1 MDKAWAEGAHQVAFF
16 TFTSRFLLKNSI
28 REPLGTHGYMK
39 CAFDGVINQQD
50 TVRAL
55 RGVTAVDKMMSTMID
70 VVFVLCRLTR
80 SVKVCM
86 SLYKR
91 VFPKWHGE

>member
-16 TFTSRFLLKNSI
+16 TCTSRFLLKNGI

-50 TVRAL
+50 TVR
-55 RGVTAVDKMMSTMID
+55 GVHSY
-70 VVFVLCRLTR
+70 VFFLIYEYLTR
-80 SVKVCM
+80 DVQVCM

-91 VFPKWHGE
+91 VFPKWDD

>member
-1 MDKAWAEGAHQVAFF
+1 MDKAWAEGAHQVLLV
-16 TFTSRFLLKNSI
+16 TLVLLLLLKNDI

-70 VVFVLCRLTR
+70 VVFVLCRLTPG
-80 SVKVCM
+80 VKVCM

>member
-1 MDKAWAEGAHQVAFF
+1 MDKAWAEGAHQVLLVTLVFLL
-16 TFTSRFLLKNSI
+16 LLKNGI

-55 RGVTAVDKMMSTMID
+55 RDFTAVDKMMSMID

>member
-1 MDKAWAEGAHQVAFF
+1 
-16 TFTSRFLLKNSI
+16 
-28 REPLGTHGYMK
+28 MK

-50 TVRAL
+50 TVRDRIARLDVAL
-55 RGVTAVDKMMSTMID
+55 AGVWFMTAWGEML
-70 VVFVLCRLTR
+70 VLWRLTR
-80 SVKVCM
+80 VAKVCM